1 VSPTT
6 KHRLV
11 SASPAGA
18 APARI
23 SPRGFSCA
31 YIRGVREIPLD
42 QAPSEIAAAARAAA
56 RGQIVYLTEHGERL
70 AAIVPPEFAAEMED
84 LSPDEVLELL
94 DDLSGAPAVGESSRD
109 TDAGRDP
116 MTDS

>member
-1 VSPTT
+1 VSATT
-6 KHRLV
+6 KPTLV

>member
-1 VSPTT
+1 VSATT
-6 KHRLV
+6 KPTLV

-70 AAIVPPEFAAEMED
+70 AAIVPPEFAAEIED

-94 DDLSGAPAVGESSRD
+94 DDLSGAPAVGESSSD

>member
-1 VSPTT
+1 M
-6 KHRLV
+6 
-11 SASPAGA
+11 
-18 APARI
+18 
-23 SPRGFSCA
+23 
-31 YIRGVREIPLD
+31 REIPLD

-94 DDLSGAPAVGESSRD
+94 DDLSGAPAVGESSGDIDAD
-109 TDAGRDP
+109 TDP
-116 MTDS
+116 VTDS

>member
-1 VSPTT
+1 M
-6 KHRLV
+6 
-11 SASPAGA
+11 
-18 APARI
+18 
-23 SPRGFSCA
+23 
-31 YIRGVREIPLD
+31 REIPLD

-94 DDLSGAPAVGESSRD
+94 DDLGGAPAVGGSSSD
-109 TDAGRDP
+109 IDADP
-116 MTDS
+116 DPVTDS